1 MPAVSGRVGWNWQVK
16 AQDAAGFL
24 SGLVVL
30 LRQVMA
36 QPSIRKEIP
45 HTVWLIF
52 TCSFKSKSNKFP
64 HGIEFLW
71 FCSSVNVSQ
80 YSFVGQS
87 YVLYTFRSST
97 YSVCTILHCYWWM
110 LLIFPPSGDLRWVIF
125 PNDSCLFIYLLIY
138 FLLLRAC
145 CSTLAVS
152 STCGMGKMFPPVTGS
167 WRCIWLSRCGAEIT
181 TTATAVRI
189 PSTPSGATPR
199 FRGVFE

>member
-1 MPAVSGRVGWNWQVK
+1 
-16 AQDAAGFL
+16 
-24 SGLVVL
+24 
-30 LRQVMA
+30 MA

-97 YSVCTILHCYWWM
+97 YSVCTIWHCYWWM

-125 PNDSCLFIYLLIY
+125 PNDSCLFIYL
-138 FLLLRAC
+138 FFASQSLLFDFGSELYLWHGKDVSPSDRKLALHLAQQVWSGDYDYSN
-145 CSTLAVS
+145 CSTNPLDPFGRN
-152 STCGMGKMFPPVTGS
+152 TQIQ
-167 WRCIWLSRCGAEIT
+167 RCVWINTR
-181 TTATAVRI
+181 TARDI
-189 PSTPSGATPR
+189 MR
-199 FRGVFE
+199 